1 MARFVCNICG
11 AGNSYSGEPFE
22 RETPSCSSCGS
33 NQRTRALLG
42 ALSTELFGVP
52 LALPHFPHV
61 MSWRGLGTSDSPVY
75 AERLAKLFDY
85 RNTFFDRE
93 PRLDLASPNPA
104 DPAHAPG
111 QYDFIL
117 SSEVFEHVVP
127 PLDAAF
133 RNASSLLKPNGVLVF
148 TMPYHLDQ
156 PVEHFPDLH
165 EYGLA
170 ELGGRMVLLNRTRT
184 GEIQIREELAF
195 HRSGSGSALEMRI
208 GDEETIRRA
217 LAAAGFSG
225 VKIHAENY
233 RPFGI
238 VPAESWALP
247 ISARKG
253 PYACGIDAMRDI
265 MEEWRNLRTRLAQ
278 SKSYRVARKLGLI

>member
-1 MARFVCNICG
+1 MASFVCNICG
-11 AGNSYSGEPFE
+11 AGNSDSGQPFE

-33 NQRTRALLG
+33 NLRTRALIG
-42 ALSTELFGVP
+42 ALSTELFGLP

-61 MSWRGLGTSDSPVY
+61 SSWRGLGASDSPLY

-93 PRLDLASPNPA
+93 PRLDLASLNSA

-117 SSEVFEHVVP
+117 SSEVFEHVAP
-127 PLDAAF
+127 PLEAAF

-148 TMPYHLDQ
+148 TMPYHLDK
-156 PVEHFPDLH
+156 PIEHFPDLH
-165 EYGLA
+165 EFGLA
-170 ELGGRMVLLNRTRT
+170 DVGGRMVLVNRTRT
-184 GEIQIREELAF
+184 GEVQIREDLAF
-195 HRSGSGSALEMRI
+195 HLSGSGTALEMRI
-208 GDEETIRRA
+208 CSEETIRQA
-217 LAAAGFSG
+217 LAAAGFTT

-253 PYACGIDAMRDI
+253 PYACTLDAMRDI
-265 MEEWRNLRTRLAQ
+265 MDEWRSLRTRLSQ
-278 SKSYRVARKLGLI
+278 SKSYRLARKLGLA